1 MKEYFDIF
9 IAAFKVGLMTFGG
22 GYAMLPILQREVVDN
37 RHWVTEAEILDYYA
51 IGQCLPGII
60 MVNTMIF
67 IGNRRKGRPGG
78 IVAAFGT
85 VCPALIIITLIAAVL
100 TNFAEVEAVKHAFA
114 GIRVCVVVLIVN
126 AVIKLWKSSII
137 DRKCFCI
144 FLAVALASLFTG
156 LTPVI
161 FVIIA
166 AILGIVIK
174 TLGVKTE

>member
-1 MKEYFDIF
+1 MKEYLEIF

-51 IGQCLPGII
+51 IGQCLPGVI

-67 IGNRRKGRPGG
+67 IGNKRKGRAGG
-78 IVAAFGT
+78 IAAALGT
-85 VCPALIIITLIAAVL
+85 VFPALIIITLIAAVL

-126 AVIKLWKSSII
+126 AVIKLWKSSVI

-144 FLAVALASLFTG
+144 FLAVALASLFTSI
-156 LTPVI
+156 TPVV

-174 TLGVKTE
+174 ALEVKP

>member
-1 MKEYFDIF
+1 MKDYFDIF

-100 TNFAEVEAVKHAFA
+100 TNSAEVEAVKHAFA